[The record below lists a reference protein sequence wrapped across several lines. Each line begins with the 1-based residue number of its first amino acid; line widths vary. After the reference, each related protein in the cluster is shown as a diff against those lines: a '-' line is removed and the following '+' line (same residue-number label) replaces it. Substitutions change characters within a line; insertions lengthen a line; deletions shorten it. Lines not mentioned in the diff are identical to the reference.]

1 MAETIALKYS
11 PDRREDKK
19 WDLDGLEKELA
30 AEYHMEIP
38 VKSKMADM
46 QVSVDSIMDVTA
58 ATVMSSYET
67 KISTIPDEVVKKVS
81 SYVISAIDQNW
92 KDHLKAMD
100 ELQESS

>member
-1 MAETIALKYS
+1 
-11 PDRREDKK
+11 
-19 WDLDGLEKELA
+19 
-30 AEYHMEIP
+30 MEIP

-67 KISTIPDEVVKKVS
+67 KISTVPDEVVKKVS
-81 SYVISAIDQNW
+81 SYVYLQVIDQNW

-100 ELQESS
+100 ELQESVRLRGYGQRDPLQRP